1 MLVLR
6 WGLLLSLSA
15 LSRPDLICLVL
26 LNTIC
31 ALAAV
36 TLLSADLHL
45 SPGSVQPPPPPPHAA
60 LRLRLLPNLLV
71 SCAAVCFPFRL
82 YSWGDSCRHLD
93 VFHSLWLLIWIP
105 YILCLPLPGSTP
117 ALICL
122 WWWAER
128 PPIAEAPSLSG
139 YSWEALPAT
148 HQSVRGCL
156 TFVPWYPAYLRPV
169 YLNKDFLISLINL
182 SNS

>member
-45 SPGSVQPPPPPPHAA
+45 SPGSVQPPPPHAA

-82 YSWGDSCRHLD
+82 YS
-93 VFHSLWLLIWIP
+93 
-105 YILCLPLPGSTP
+105 
-117 ALICL
+117 
-122 WWWAER
+122 
-128 PPIAEAPSLSG
+128 
-139 YSWEALPAT
+139 
-148 HQSVRGCL
+148 
-156 TFVPWYPAYLRPV
+156 
-169 YLNKDFLISLINL
+169 
-182 SNS
+182 

>member
-45 SPGSVQPPPPPPHAA
+45 SPGSVQPPPRPPMLLSDSGCSLTCWCLVLLSAFPSGFTPEETPVGTLMSSIVCGFSSEFLTYSAYPFRVAHLPWSACGDEQSA
-60 LRLRLLPNLLV
+60 LPLQRLLLCQDTLEKHCLLPTSQWEV
-71 SCAAVCFPFRL
+71 VLPLFLGTQHISDQF
-82 YSWGDSCRHLD
+82 
-93 VFHSLWLLIWIP
+93 IWIK
-105 YILCLPLPGSTP
+105 I
-117 ALICL
+117 
-122 WWWAER
+122 
-128 PPIAEAPSLSG
+128 
-139 YSWEALPAT
+139 
-148 HQSVRGCL
+148 
-156 TFVPWYPAYLRPV
+156 F
-169 YLNKDFLISLINL
+169 
-182 SNS
+182 